1 MQQIDLFRELPA
13 EKILNLVAP
22 ALTTRR
28 FEKQGFVIHKGDDA
42 PDLFLLLH
50 GRLQV
55 VDITPEGHEV
65 GLFILEPVSYF
76 GELSM
81 IDNLPHSASIRAT
94 ESSIV
99 GTIPREVFFRLMHQ
113 EPSISLALMKR
124 LASTIRTSNEQRTM
138 LSIHN
143 VQRRLIALLL
153 GMANPTA
160 NKQLEIS
167 RLPTQL
173 ELASMINTTRE
184 SVSRAMSILQTQNLI
199 KRDGKTLILAVPD
212 KLQKQLNESP

>member
-1 MQQIDLFRELPA
+1 
-13 EKILNLVAP
+13 
-22 ALTTRR
+22 
-28 FEKQGFVIHKGDDA
+28 
-42 PDLFLLLH
+42 
-50 GRLQV
+50 
-55 VDITPEGHEV
+55 
-65 GLFILEPVSYF
+65 
-76 GELSM
+76 
-81 IDNLPHSASIRAT
+81 
-94 ESSIV
+94 
-99 GTIPREVFFRLMHQ
+99 
-113 EPSISLALMKR
+113 
-124 LASTIRTSNEQRTM
+124 M

-153 GMANPTA
+153 GMASPTA
-160 NKQLEIS
+160 NKQLEIT